1 MNRSDCRWGNDMS
14 SDLDGKPNSTD
25 AFVEWLN
32 EMTAE
37 MQPFAVA
44 SPQRADGLRERERW
58 FRQIVESGHD
68 GIWIID
74 ARARTKYVNRRMAE
88 ILGCAEEAVKGR
100 SFFDFIFA
108 EDLEEVARW
117 QERCRQGLKEKFDF
131 RYRRDD
137 GRVLW
142 AHVSTA
148 PLYNGGGT
156 FGGVLGI
163 FSDITERKRAEEA
176 LRENEIQFRTMF
188 EFSAVGQAQ
197 VNAATDRFLR
207 VNRKFCE
214 ITGYNESELL
224 GMARADLTHPDDKA
238 WDADGFTRLL
248 RGETTEYTR
257 EKRYIRKD
265 QQVIWVRIAAKLISG
280 SREEPL
286 RTIAVIEDITERK
299 RAEEAQDRLASIVTS
314 SPDAILSCLPDRRIV
329 TWNRGAEQLF
339 GWSAEEVVGQLV
351 MILIP
356 PDRLHEWEELSKK
369 IIRGETV
376 AQFETVRLR
385 KDKSVVDVSVTLSP
399 VIVAGKRV
407 AVSAIFRDISERK
420 RLERE
425 VQKYI
430 DQLQVADRLKDDFIA
445 TLAHELKNPLAPIRY
460 ASEILGLCDPND
472 PDFQWG
478 RRVIDRQVSHLTR
491 LIDDLLDVSRIA
503 RNKLELKKQR
513 VLLADII
520 HGAIDATRPVINQYW
535 HRFSATLPEEP
546 IYLDADIDRLTQVF
560 INIINNAA
568 KYTPRGGR
576 IRVNAE
582 TRDDKIIVR
591 VSDNGMGIDAE
602 HLEHLFDMFYQSD
615 RSYEQAP
622 GGLGIGLTLVKRLVE
637 MHGGTVDVRS
647 PGINQGSEFTV
658 CLPVFGEPSQVA
670 KSMEAAERK
679 SPSPRRI
686 LVVDDYPNAAE
697 TLARWLRH
705 VGNDVRTA
713 LDGVEGIEVAEQF
726 RPDIVLLD
734 IEMPKLSGY
743 ETAEKIRKQPWGRHI
758 VLVALTGW
766 AQEEDH
772 RPAHKASFDARLV
785 KPVDRMAL
793 AALLAKFDAAES
805 TEER

>member
-1 MNRSDCRWGNDMS
+1 MS
-14 SDLDGKPNSTD
+14 SGLDAKPTNTD

-32 EMTAE
+32 ELTTDT
-37 MQPFAVA
+37 QPVAVA
-44 SPQRADGLRERERW
+44 SPEQADGFRDREGW

-74 ARARTKYVNRRMAE
+74 ANARTKYLSRRMAE
-88 ILGCAEEAVKGR
+88 ILGCAQEAVKGR
-100 SFFDFIFA
+100 SFFDFVFA
-108 EDLEEVARW
+108 EDLGEVVRW

-131 RYRRDD
+131 RYRRND
-137 GRVLW
+137 GRSLW

-148 PLYNGGGT
+148 PLYDGDGV

-163 FSDITERKRAEEA
+163 FSDITERKQAEEA

-197 VNAATDRFLR
+197 VDAVTGRILR
-207 VNRKFCE
+207 VNRKLCE
-214 ITGYNESELL
+214 ITGYNENELL
-224 GMARADLTHPDDKA
+224 GMARADLTHPEDKA
-238 WDADGFTRLL
+238 WDTDGFTRLV
-248 RGETTEYTR
+248 RGEITEYTR

-265 QQVIWVRIAAKLISG
+265 QQVIWVKVAAKLIRG
-280 SREEPL
+280 SRGEPL
-286 RTIAVIEDITERK
+286 RTIGVIEDITERK
-299 RAEEAQDRLASIVTS
+299 QAEEAQNRLASIVTS
-314 SPDAILSCLPDRRIV
+314 SPDAILSCMPDRRIV

-339 GWSAEEVVGQLV
+339 GWSSEEVVGQSV
-351 MILIP
+351 VILIP
-356 PDRLHEWEELSKK
+356 PDRLHEWEDLSQK

-385 KDKSVVDVSVTLSP
+385 KDQSGVDVSVTLSP
-399 VIVAGKRV
+399 VMVDGNRV

-425 VQKYI
+425 VQNYI
-430 DQLQVADRLKDDFIA
+430 EQLQAADRLKDDFIA

-460 ASEILGLCDPND
+460 ASEILGLCESGD

-478 RRVIDRQVSHLTR
+478 RRVIDRQVGHLTR
-491 LIDDLLDVSRIA
+491 LIDDLLDVGRIT

-520 HGAIDATRPVINQYW
+520 HSAIDATRPVINQYW
-535 HRFSATLPEEP
+535 HRFSATVPEEP
-546 IYLDADIDRLTQVF
+546 IYLDADAVRLTQVF

-582 TRDDKIIVR
+582 TRGDKVVVR

-602 HLEHLFDMFYQSD
+602 HLEHLFDMFYQGN

-637 MHGGTVDVRS
+637 MHDGIVDVRS
-647 PGINQGSEFTV
+647 SGINQGSEFTV
-658 CLPVFGEPSQVA
+658 CLPFFAEPSPVA
-670 KSMEAAERK
+670 RSLDPVERH

-713 LDGVEGIEVAEQF
+713 LDGAEGIEVAEQF

-734 IEMPKLSGY
+734 LEMPKLSGY
-743 ETAEKIRKQPWGRHI
+743 ETAEKIRAQPWGEHI

-766 AQEEDH
+766 AQEENQESD
-772 RPAHKASFDARLV
+772 RKAGFDARLV
-785 KPVDRMAL
+785 KPIDRTAL
-793 AALLAKFDAAES
+793 AALLARFDAADS
-805 TEER
+805 TQER